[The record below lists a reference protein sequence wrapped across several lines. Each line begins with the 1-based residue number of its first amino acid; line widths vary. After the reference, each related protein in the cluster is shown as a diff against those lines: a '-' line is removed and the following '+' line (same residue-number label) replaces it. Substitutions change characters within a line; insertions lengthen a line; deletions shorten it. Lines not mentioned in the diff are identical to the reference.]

1 MNKDLEYLEELE
13 NDLGRVIVMLGQ
25 YRSEAH
31 ELKNLKYTPQTKI
44 MVKALKQNIES
55 ANFTKLVETIDKGVN
70 SL

>member
-1 MNKDLEYLEELE
+1 MNKELEYLEELE

-25 YRSEAH
+25 YRSEAN